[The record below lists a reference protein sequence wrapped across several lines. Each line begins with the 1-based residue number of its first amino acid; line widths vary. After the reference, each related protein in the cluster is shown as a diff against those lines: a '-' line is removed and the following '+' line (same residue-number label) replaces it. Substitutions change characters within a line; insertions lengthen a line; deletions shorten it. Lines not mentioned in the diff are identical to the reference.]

1 MGDLII
7 LMMIAFVIITFA
19 LGVLHDMVKN
29 KFLFYAATITGYSLL
44 AIGLIAGLIDKLIG
58 QHNQA
63 GTHAYQHIGTQTG
76 SPVFQ
81 TSFQTHETT

>member
-44 AIGLIAGLIDKLIG
+44 AIGFIAGLIDKLI
-58 QHNQA
+58 
-63 GTHAYQHIGTQTG
+63 
-76 SPVFQ
+76 
-81 TSFQTHETT
+81 